1 MKKSSFKVLLLTAI
15 TASSPLMAVSSHFY
29 KPGFYAGLAAGHS
42 YMRSDVKESVF
53 IPALINT
60 NGSGTAK
67 KHGVVGEILG
77 GYRYFF
83 ANGFLTGLELGMAV
97 DSNRT
102 EKNLQLDVLRGRSTL
117 KSSFKFMPALV
128 LGKQF
133 SDRWLGFVKL
143 GASINRFKGSH
154 EIYLANRLAASE
166 NFKATKAGIMIGVG
180 VEYAFSD
187 KFSTVATLGYENYG
201 NIKQSYKTFTGPA
214 FDKNSGG
221 FKPSYVTTKVG
232 FIYKF

>member
-83 ANGFLTGLELGMAV
+83 ANG
-97 DSNRT
+97 
-102 EKNLQLDVLRGRSTL
+102 LRGL
-117 KSSFKFMPALV
+117 NLV
-128 LGKQF
+128 WQWIATERK
-133 SDRWLGFVKL
+133 R
-143 GASINRFKGSH
+143 
-154 EIYLANRLAASE
+154 IYNWMFCA
-166 NFKATKAGIMIGVG
+166 V
-180 VEYAFSD
+180 V
-187 KFSTVATLGYENYG
+187 
-201 NIKQSYKTFTGPA
+201 QH
-214 FDKNSGG
+214 
-221 FKPSYVTTKVG
+221 
-232 FIYKF
+232 